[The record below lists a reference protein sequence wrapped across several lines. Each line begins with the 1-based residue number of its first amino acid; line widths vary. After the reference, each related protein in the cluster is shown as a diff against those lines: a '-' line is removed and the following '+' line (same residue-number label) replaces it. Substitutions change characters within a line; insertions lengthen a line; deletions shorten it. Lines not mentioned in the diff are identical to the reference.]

1 MTPFWKIQGIGND
14 FVVLDL
20 LPPQAESTKDKLCS
34 APPADLNALAKRVCD
49 RHFGVGADGLIVVS
63 PGSQSPYSMRMF
75 NPDGSESE
83 MCGNGLRC
91 VGRLLKENGYY
102 LGGHTEVETGAGTL
116 TLEIVEDQFRI
127 NMGKPRF
134 ERGQIG
140 MIGPVDQH
148 FTNEEVAPGWK
159 GTAVSMGNPHLV
171 IFTEDVASIDLAL
184 IGPELE
190 KNPLFTN
197 RTNVHFV
204 QRLSSN
210 RLRQR
215 TWERGA
221 GATLACGTG
230 ACAVGV
236 VAITLGETEREVE
249 IELPGGAL
257 KIEYKLGQDVWM
269 TGPAE
274 IVFTGQI
281 D

>member
-14 FVVLDL
+14 FVVFDL
-20 LPPQAESTKDKLCS
+20 LPPIAESFEGTSLLVL
-34 APPADLNALAKRVCD
+34 PNDLSVFSKRVCD
-49 RHFGVGADGLIVVS
+49 RHFGVGADGLILVS
-63 PGSQSPYSMRMF
+63 PGSHSPYAMRMF

-91 VGRLLKENGYY
+91 VGRLLKENGYH
-102 LGGHTEVETGAGTL
+102 LSGQTEVETGAGLL
-116 TLEIVEDQFRI
+116 TLEVLGDQFRI

-140 MIGPVDQH
+140 MTGPVDQR
-148 FTNEEVAPGWK
+148 FTNEEVGNGWK

-171 IFTEDVASIDLAL
+171 IFTDDVASINLAKV
-184 IGPELE
+184 GPELE
-190 KNPLFTN
+190 TSPLFTN

-204 QRLSSN
+204 QRLGSS

-236 VAITLGETEREVE
+236 VAITLGETGPEVE
-249 IELPGGAL
+249 IELPGGTL
-257 KIEYKLGQDVWM
+257 KIEYEAEQDVFM

-274 IVFTGQI
+274 IAFSGQI